1 MESVVRVHMSAA
13 GRWLI
18 AGSSRGCAQLMSNEM
33 KERFVRLA
41 MAVAERRDQTA
52 FAELFDYFAPRLKSY
67 LMRLGMEPGQAE
79 ELTQEVMI
87 VLWHKAGLFDPVK
100 SSLST
105 WLFRI
110 ARNRRIDAF
119 RRDKSALLDA
129 DDPALQPS
137 QPESADDIVEAEER
151 DERVRKAM
159 LDLPDEQAD
168 LVKQAFF
175 LGRSHSQIAEDTG
188 LPLGT
193 VKSRIRLAF
202 SRLRRSLEGDGGEMT
217 LH

>member
-1 MESVVRVHMSAA
+1 
-13 GRWLI
+13 
-18 AGSSRGCAQLMSNEM
+18 MSNEM

-41 MAVAERRDQTA
+41 SAVAERRDQTA
-52 FAELFDYFAPRLKSY
+52 FAELFDYFAPRIKSY
-67 LMRLGMEPGQAE
+67 LLRLGMESGQAE

-151 DERVRKAM
+151 DERVRRAM
-159 LDLPDEQAD
+159 LDLPDEQAE

-175 LGRSHSQIAEDTG
+175 LGHSHSQIAEDTG

-217 LH
+217 MH

>member
-1 MESVVRVHMSAA
+1 
-13 GRWLI
+13 
-18 AGSSRGCAQLMSNEM
+18 MSNEM
-33 KERFVRLA
+33 KERFARLA
-41 MAVAERRDQTA
+41 SAVAERRDQTA

-151 DERVRKAM
+151 DERVRRAM
-159 LDLPDEQAD
+159 LDLPDEQAE

-202 SRLRRSLEGDGGEMT
+202 SRLRRSLESDGGEMT
-217 LH
+217 MH

>member
-1 MESVVRVHMSAA
+1 
-13 GRWLI
+13 
-18 AGSSRGCAQLMSNEM
+18 MSNEM

-41 MAVAERRDQTA
+41 SAVAERRDQTA

-137 QPESADDIVEAEER
+137 QPESADDIVEADER
-151 DERVRKAM
+151 DERVRRAM
-159 LDLPDEQAD
+159 LDLPDEQAE

-202 SRLRRSLEGDGGEMT
+202 SRLRRSLESDGGEMT
-217 LH
+217 MH

>member
-1 MESVVRVHMSAA
+1 
-13 GRWLI
+13 
-18 AGSSRGCAQLMSNEM
+18 MSNEM

-41 MAVAERRDQTA
+41 SAVAERRDQTA
-52 FAELFDYFAPRLKSY
+52 FAELFDYFAPRIKSY
-67 LMRLGMEPGQAE
+67 LLRLGMESGQAE

-151 DERVRKAM
+151 DERVRRAL
-159 LDLPDEQAD
+159 LDLPDEQAE

-217 LH
+217 MH

>member
-1 MESVVRVHMSAA
+1 
-13 GRWLI
+13 
-18 AGSSRGCAQLMSNEM
+18 MSNEM
-33 KERFVRLA
+33 TERFVRLA
-41 MAVAERRDQTA
+41 SAVAERRDQTA
-52 FAELFDYFAPRLKSY
+52 FAELFDYFAPRIKSY
-67 LMRLGMEPGQAE
+67 LLRLGMESGQAE

-151 DERVRKAM
+151 DERVRRAM
-159 LDLPDEQAD
+159 LDLPDEQAE

-217 LH
+217 MH

>member
-1 MESVVRVHMSAA
+1 
-13 GRWLI
+13 
-18 AGSSRGCAQLMSNEM
+18 MSNEA

-41 MAVAERRDQTA
+41 LAVAERRDQAA
-52 FAELFDYFAPRLKSY
+52 FAELFDYFAPRIKSY
-67 LMRLGMEPGQAE
+67 LLRLGMQNGQAE

-137 QPESADDIVEAEER
+137 QLQSAEDIVEAEER
-151 DERVRKAM
+151 DERVRRAM
-159 LDLPDEQAD
+159 LDLPDEQGE

-217 LH
+217 TH

>member
-1 MESVVRVHMSAA
+1 
-13 GRWLI
+13 
-18 AGSSRGCAQLMSNEM
+18 MSNEM

-41 MAVAERRDQTA
+41 SAVAERRDQTA
-52 FAELFDYFAPRLKSY
+52 FAELFDYFAPRIKSY
-67 LMRLGMEPGQAE
+67 LLRLGMESGQAE

-151 DERVRKAM
+151 DERVRRAM
-159 LDLPDEQAD
+159 LDLPDEQAE

-217 LH
+217 MH

>member
-1 MESVVRVHMSAA
+1 
-13 GRWLI
+13 
-18 AGSSRGCAQLMSNEM
+18 MSNDL
-33 KERFVRLA
+33 KERLA
-41 MAVAERRDQTA
+41 GLAEAVAIKRDQTA
-52 FAELFDYFAPRLKSY
+52 FAELFDYFAPRIKSY
-67 LMRLGMEPGQAE
+67 LQRLGMEPGQAE

-87 VLWHKAGLFDPVK
+87 VLWHKADLFDPVK

-151 DERVRKAM
+151 DDRVRRAM
-159 LDLPDEQAD
+159 LDLPEEQAM
-168 LVKQAFF
+168 LVRQAFF
-175 LGRSHSQIAEDTG
+175 LGRSHSQIADDTG

-202 SRLRRSLEGDGGEMT
+202 GRLRRSLEGDGGEMT
-217 LH
+217 MH

>member
-1 MESVVRVHMSAA
+1 
-13 GRWLI
+13 
-18 AGSSRGCAQLMSNEM
+18 MSNEM

>member
-1 MESVVRVHMSAA
+1 
-13 GRWLI
+13 
-18 AGSSRGCAQLMSNEM
+18 MSNEM
-33 KERFVRLA
+33 KERLVRLA
-41 MAVAERRDQTA
+41 SAVAERRDQTA
-52 FAELFDYFAPRLKSY
+52 FAELFDYFAPRIKSY
-67 LMRLGMEPGQAE
+67 LLRLGMESGQAE

-137 QPESADDIVEAEER
+137 QPESAEDIVEAEER

-159 LDLPDEQAD
+159 LELPEEQAV

-175 LGRSHSQIAEDTG
+175 LGRSHSQIADDTG

>member
-1 MESVVRVHMSAA
+1 
-13 GRWLI
+13 
-18 AGSSRGCAQLMSNEM
+18 MSNEM
-33 KERFVRLA
+33 KERLARLA
-41 MAVAERRDQTA
+41 SAVAERRDQTA
-52 FAELFDYFAPRLKSY
+52 FAELFDYFAPRIKSY
-67 LMRLGMEPGQAE
+67 LLRLGMEAGQAE

-87 VLWHKAGLFDPVK
+87 VLWHKADLFDPVK

-159 LDLPDEQAD
+159 LDLPEEQAM

-202 SRLRRSLEGDGGEMT
+202 SRLRRSLEADGGEMT
-217 LH
+217 MH

>member
-1 MESVVRVHMSAA
+1 MSTE
-13 GRWLI
+13 I
-18 AGSSRGCAQLMSNEM
+18 
-33 KERFVRLA
+33 KERLVRLA
-41 MAVAERRDQTA
+41 EAVAAKRDQAA
-52 FAELFDYFAPRLKSY
+52 FAELFDYFAPRIKSY
-67 LMRLGMEPGQAE
+67 LQRLGMDPGQAE

-87 VLWHKAGLFDPVK
+87 VLWHKAGLFDPAK

-105 WLFRI
+105 WLFRV
-110 ARNRRIDAF
+110 ARNRRIDAL

-137 QPESADDIVEAEER
+137 QPQAADDLVDAEDR

-159 LDLPDEQAD
+159 LDLPEEQAV
-168 LVKQAFF
+168 LVRQAFF
-175 LGRSHSQIAEDTG
+175 LGRSHSQIADDTG

-202 SRLRRSLEGDGGEMT
+202 ARLRRSLESDGGDMT

>member
-1 MESVVRVHMSAA
+1 
-13 GRWLI
+13 
-18 AGSSRGCAQLMSNEM
+18 MSNEM
-33 KERFVRLA
+33 KERLARLA
-41 MAVAERRDQTA
+41 LAVAERRDQTA
-52 FAELFDYFAPRLKSY
+52 FAELFDYFAPRIKSY

-159 LDLPDEQAD
+159 LDLPEEQAV

>member
-1 MESVVRVHMSAA
+1 MSDE
-13 GRWLI
+13 L
-18 AGSSRGCAQLMSNEM
+18 
-33 KERFVRLA
+33 KERLVKLA
-41 MAVAERRDQTA
+41 AAVAERRDQSA
-52 FAELFDYFAPRLKSY
+52 FAELFDFFAPRINSY
-67 LMRLGMEPGQAE
+67 LQRLGMEPGQAE

-87 VLWHKAGLFDPVK
+87 VLWHKAALFDPAK

-119 RRDKSALLDA
+119 RRDKSAQLDA

-137 QPESADDIVEAEER
+137 QPEAADDIYEAEER

-159 LDLPDEQAD
+159 LDLPEEQAV
-168 LVKQAFF
+168 LVRQAFF
-175 LGRSHSQIAEDTG
+175 LGRSHSQIADDTG

-202 SRLRRSLEGDGGEMT
+202 TRLRRSLENDGGDMT
-217 LH
+217 VH

>member
-1 MESVVRVHMSAA
+1 M
-13 GRWLI
+13 

-33 KERFVRLA
+33 KERLARLA
-41 MAVAERRDQTA
+41 AAVAERRDQTA
-52 FAELFDYFAPRLKSY
+52 FAELFDYFAPRIKSY
-67 LMRLGMEPGQAE
+67 LLRLGMESGQAE

-87 VLWHKAGLFDPVK
+87 VLWHKAALFDPVK

-110 ARNRRIDAF
+110 ARNRRIDVF

-129 DDPALQPS
+129 DEPALQPS
-137 QPESADDIVEAEER
+137 QPESADEIVEAEER

-159 LDLPDEQAD
+159 LDLPEEQAV
-168 LVKQAFF
+168 LVRQAFF

-202 SRLRRSLEGDGGEMT
+202 SRLRRSLEEDGGEMT
-217 LH
+217 MH

>member
-1 MESVVRVHMSAA
+1 
-13 GRWLI
+13 
-18 AGSSRGCAQLMSNEM
+18 MSNEM
-33 KERFVRLA
+33 KERLARLA
-41 MAVAERRDQTA
+41 SAVAERRDQTA
-52 FAELFDYFAPRLKSY
+52 FAELFDYFAPRIKSY
-67 LMRLGMEPGQAE
+67 LLRLGMEAGQAE

-87 VLWHKAGLFDPVK
+87 VLWHKAALFDPVK

-159 LDLPDEQAD
+159 LDLPEEQAV

-217 LH
+217 MH

>member
-1 MESVVRVHMSAA
+1 
-13 GRWLI
+13 
-18 AGSSRGCAQLMSNEM
+18 MSNEM
-33 KERFVRLA
+33 KEQLARLA
-41 MAVAERRDQTA
+41 SAVAERRDQKA
-52 FAELFDYFAPRLKSY
+52 FAELFDHFAPRIKSY
-67 LMRLGMEPGQAE
+67 LLRLGMEAGQAE

-87 VLWHKAGLFDPVK
+87 VLWHKAALFDPVK

-159 LDLPDEQAD
+159 LDLPEEQAV

-217 LH
+217 MH

>member
-1 MESVVRVHMSAA
+1 
-13 GRWLI
+13 
-18 AGSSRGCAQLMSNEM
+18 MSNDM
-33 KERFVRLA
+33 RKRLA
-41 MAVAERRDQTA
+41 GLAEAVAVRRDQKA

-67 LMRLGMEPGQAE
+67 LQRLRMEPSQAE

-87 VLWHKAGLFDPVK
+87 VLWHKAGMFDPAK
-100 SSLST
+100 SSLAT
-105 WLFRI
+105 WLFRV
-110 ARNRRIDAF
+110 ARNRRIDAL
-119 RRDKSALLDA
+119 RRDRSALLDPE
-129 DDPALQPS
+129 DPALQPS
-137 QPESADDIVEAEER
+137 QPEAADDMLEAEQR

-159 LDLPDEQAD
+159 LDLPEEQAV
-168 LVKQAFF
+168 LVRQAFF

-202 SRLRRSLEGDGGEMT
+202 SRLRRSLESDEGDMT

>member
-1 MESVVRVHMSAA
+1 
-13 GRWLI
+13 
-18 AGSSRGCAQLMSNEM
+18 MSNEM
-33 KERFVRLA
+33 KERLVRLA
-41 MAVAERRDQTA
+41 EAVAERRDQAA
-52 FAELFDYFAPRLKSY
+52 FAELFDYFAPRIKSY
-67 LMRLGMEPGQAE
+67 LQRLGMEPVQAE

-87 VLWHKAGLFDPVK
+87 VLWHKAGLFDPAK
-100 SSLST
+100 SSLAT

-119 RRDKSALLDA
+119 RRDKSALLDP

-159 LDLPDEQAD
+159 LDLPEEQAM
-168 LVKQAFF
+168 LVRQAFF

-202 SRLRRSLEGDGGEMT
+202 ARLRRTLESGDGGEMT

>member
-1 MESVVRVHMSAA
+1 
-13 GRWLI
+13 
-18 AGSSRGCAQLMSNEM
+18 MSNEM
-33 KERFVRLA
+33 KERLARLA
-41 MAVAERRDQTA
+41 SAVAERRDQKA
-52 FAELFDYFAPRLKSY
+52 FAELFDYFAPRIKSY
-67 LMRLGMEPGQAE
+67 LLRLGMEPGQSE

-159 LDLPDEQAD
+159 LDLPEEQAV
-168 LVKQAFF
+168 LVRQAFF
-175 LGRSHSQIAEDTG
+175 LGRSHSQISEDTG

>member
-1 MESVVRVHMSAA
+1 
-13 GRWLI
+13 
-18 AGSSRGCAQLMSNEM
+18 MSNEM
-33 KERFVRLA
+33 KERLARLA
-41 MAVAERRDQTA
+41 LAVAERRDQTA
-52 FAELFDYFAPRLKSY
+52 FAELFDYFAPRIKSY
-67 LMRLGMEPGQAE
+67 LLRLGMEPGQAE

-137 QPESADDIVEAEER
+137 QPESAEDIVEAEER

-159 LDLPDEQAD
+159 LELPEEQAV

-175 LGRSHSQIAEDTG
+175 LGRSHSQIADDTG

>member
-1 MESVVRVHMSAA
+1 
-13 GRWLI
+13 
-18 AGSSRGCAQLMSNEM
+18 MSNEL

-41 MAVAERRDQTA
+41 SAVAERQDQTA
-52 FAELFDYFAPRLKSY
+52 FAELFDYFAPRIKSY
-67 LMRLGMEPGQAE
+67 LLRLGMENGQAE

-137 QPESADDIVEAEER
+137 QPESAEDIVEAEER

-159 LDLPDEQAD
+159 LDLPDEQVE

-217 LH
+217 MH

>member
-1 MESVVRVHMSAA
+1 
-13 GRWLI
+13 
-18 AGSSRGCAQLMSNEM
+18 MSNDL
-33 KERFVRLA
+33 KERLARLA
-41 MAVAERRDQTA
+41 GAVAERRDQTA
-52 FAELFDYFAPRLKSY
+52 FAELFDYFAPRIKSY
-67 LMRLGMEPGQAE
+67 LQRLGMDPGQAE

-137 QPESADDIVEAEER
+137 QPEAADDLVEAEER
-151 DERVRKAM
+151 DERVRRAM
-159 LDLPDEQAD
+159 LDLPEEQAV
-168 LVKQAFF
+168 LVRQAFF

-202 SRLRRSLEGDGGEMT
+202 ARLRGSLEADGGDMT
-217 LH
+217 MH

>member
-1 MESVVRVHMSAA
+1 
-13 GRWLI
+13 
-18 AGSSRGCAQLMSNEM
+18 MSNEM
-33 KERFVRLA
+33 KERLARLA
-41 MAVAERRDQTA
+41 SAVAERRDQTA
-52 FAELFDYFAPRLKSY
+52 FAELFDYFAPRIKSY
-67 LMRLGMEPGQAE
+67 LLRLGMETGQAE

-87 VLWHKAGLFDPVK
+87 VLWHKAALFDPVK

-129 DDPALQPS
+129 DDQALQPS

-159 LDLPDEQAD
+159 LDLPEEQAV

-217 LH
+217 MH

>member
-1 MESVVRVHMSAA
+1 MS
-13 GRWLI
+13 
-18 AGSSRGCAQLMSNEM
+18 SEM
-33 KERFVRLA
+33 KERLARLA
-41 MAVAERRDQTA
+41 SAVAERRDQTA
-52 FAELFDYFAPRLKSY
+52 FAELFDYFAPRIKSY
-67 LMRLGMEPGQAE
+67 LLRLGMEPGQAE

-87 VLWHKAGLFDPVK
+87 VLWHKAGLFNPVK

-137 QPESADDIVEAEER
+137 QPESADAIVEAEER
-151 DERVRKAM
+151 EERVRKAM
-159 LDLPDEQAD
+159 LDLPEEQAV

-175 LGRSHSQIAEDTG
+175 LGRSHSQIADETG

-217 LH
+217 MH